1 MKEKLLKAVR
11 AKHAA
16 IMEEALVNIEVYE
29 KAVGIGEH
37 PDIVESVEAQVDKY
51 VHALEMVEGVD
62 KILAID
68 KSFVIDVTVDDFEP
82 PTYENTVTGT
92 TRY

>member
-1 MKEKLLKAVR
+1 MKEKLLKAVK
-11 AKHAA
+11 AKHQA

-29 KAVGIGEH
+29 NSVGIGEH

-62 KILAID
+62 KILHSLSYD
-68 KSFVIDVTVDDFEP
+68 
-82 PTYENTVTGT
+82 
-92 TRY
+92 

>member
-1 MKEKLLKAVR
+1 MKDKLLKAVR

-16 IMEEALVNIEVYE
+16 ICEEALVNIEVYE

-37 PDIVESVEAQVDKY
+37 PDLVGAVEEQVDKY

-62 KILAID
+62 KILKA
-68 KSFVIDVTVDDFEP
+68 SVSP
-82 PTYENTVTGT
+82 PTYENTATGK

>member
-1 MKEKLLKAVR
+1 MKEKLLRAVR

-16 IMEEALVNIEVYE
+16 VIEEALVNIEVYE

-37 PDIVESVEAQVDKY
+37 PDIVEAVEAQVDKY

-62 KILAID
+62 KILA
-68 KSFVIDVTVDDFEP
+68 KTKQTP
-82 PTYENTVTGT
+82 PATYENTATGT